1 MIRSQEYHATVRNTL
16 VRRLTFVRC
25 HRLFLDILQVWGKI
39 DGSTYETRENGMV
52 LTVEENTLPVDYRS
66 GFIALI
72 GRPNVGK
79 STLLNALLQ
88 QKIVITSPKPQ
99 TTRNQVLGILTQ
111 ANAQIIFID
120 TPGVH
125 TPKHKL
131 GAFMVDQAVRA
142 VPDADAILWVV
153 DVTEPPQAEDQRIAE
168 LLAAR
173 TDAQALVL
181 GLNKIDRVDETL
193 LAARREAFQVLL
205 PATASVAFSA
215 TQRLHLDDLL
225 VVLCDVLPPGPQYY
239 PADQVTNVQERF
251 VVAELVREQVLRHLH
266 EEVPHAVAVVVDEF
280 KERSADMTYIAAT
293 IYVERESQKGIVL
306 GESGKMLKR
315 IGQDARRET
324 EQLLSTRVYLEL
336 WVKVV
341 PHWRRDEAYLRRF
354 GYRIER

>member
-1 MIRSQEYHATVRNTL
+1 MI
-16 VRRLTFVRC
+16 LTA
-25 HRLFLDILQVWGKI
+25 
-39 DGSTYETRENGMV
+39 
-52 LTVEENTLPVDYRS
+52 EENTLPIDYRS
-66 GFIALI
+66 GFVALI

-88 QKIVITSPKPQ
+88 QKIAITSPKPQ

-120 TPGVH
+120 TPGIH
-125 TPKHKL
+125 APKHKL

-142 VPDADAILWVV
+142 VPDADVILWMV
-153 DVTEPPQAEDQRIAE
+153 DVTEPPQPEDQRIAG

-173 TDAQALVL
+173 SAAQPVVL
-181 GLNKIDRVDETL
+181 GLNKIDRVDETVLDAQRTAFQAL
-193 LAARREAFQVLL
+193 LASA
-205 PATASVAFSA
+205 ATVHFSA
-215 TQRLHLDDLL
+215 AQRRHLDELL
-225 VVLCDVLPPGPQYY
+225 AVLCDLLPPGPQYY

-251 VVAELVREQVLRHLH
+251 VAAELVREQVLRHLH

-280 KERSADMTYIAAT
+280 KERSPDMTYVAAT

-306 GESGKMLKR
+306 GEAGKMLKR
-315 IGQDARRET
+315 IGQDARREI

-341 PHWRRDEAYLRRF
+341 PHWRRDDAYLRRF